1 METVS
6 VLFLTLSNV
15 PWAEAKGENQ
25 GQIKNGFWSEWYNIM
40 ILKNLKVI
48 LSTYI
53 LKHVLSNSNIYSQ
66 ISQL

>member
-25 GQIKNGFWSEWYNIM
+25 GQIKNKFDLRGITSWY
-40 ILKNLKVI
+40 
-48 LSTYI
+48 
-53 LKHVLSNSNIYSQ
+53 
-66 ISQL
+66 